1 VRHALALAA
10 ALACGA
16 AALGGCTGSSPQ
28 NVKVPEPF
36 GTRPATAVLKD
47 ALTLSAVKAK
57 LIGDDPDST
66 LSLRVAVRDGVVT
79 LRGTVHDA
87 AIRRKVVADARAT
100 GGVTRVV
107 DELRVDPRGPRLRQQ
122 VGDVAL
128 AARIEAA
135 LTAQVGLQH
144 VTVHVDHGVAT
155 LNGTV
160 SDAKTKRTVLATARG
175 TAGVRNVV
183 DRVRV
188 RGT

>member
-1 VRHALALAA
+1 MRRALALAA
-10 ALACGA
+10 ALATV
-16 AALGGCTGSSPQ
+16 ALAGCSGSSPQ
-28 NVKVPEPF
+28 NLKVPEPF

-66 LSLRVAVRDGVVT
+66 ISLRVAVRDGVVT

-87 AIRRKVVADARAT
+87 AIRRKLVADARAT
-100 GGVTRVV
+100 GGVQRVV

-122 VGDVAL
+122 VSDVAL

-135 LTAQVGLQH
+135 ITAQVGLQH
-144 VTVHVDHGVAT
+144 VAVRVDRGVAT
-155 LNGTV
+155 LDGTAA
-160 SDAKTKRTVLATARG
+160 DAKTKRTILATARG

-188 RGT
+188 GGT

>member
-1 VRHALALAA
+1 MRRAPAALAALALGGL
-10 ALACGA
+10 LA
-16 AALGGCTGSSPQ
+16 GCTGSSQ
-28 NVKVPEPF
+28 QKVPEPF

-66 LSLRVAVRDGVVT
+66 LSLRVAVTDGVVT
-79 LRGTVHDA
+79 LRGTVHDT

-100 GGVTRVV
+100 GGVKGVV

-128 AARIEAA
+128 AARIQTAIA
-135 LTAQVGLQH
+135 AQVGLQH
-144 VTVHVDHGVAT
+144 VTVRVDRGVAT
-155 LNGTV
+155 LDGSV
-160 SDAKTKRTVLATARG
+160 SDAKTKRTILTTARG
-175 TAGVRNVV
+175 TAGERNVV

-188 RGT
+188 GGP